1 MQRQPLDVD
10 YLRFVV
16 NHKILLFRSL
26 LNHVQMPPDVVHG
39 LTVLTTLV
47 NEENAQDFNPS
58 QLPLSQG
65 ELGRPKYVVP
75 SQQLQTFTKMSF
87 SVSKIAAILGICPRT
102 VKRRLHDYGM
112 SIKQCYSRLTDEELD
127 TLVRSIKAKTPNIGY
142 RMTKGILQSMSHR
155 VQWNR
160 VSASVHRVD
169 SVGVVKRM
177 AGLCCVARR
186 TYSVPGP
193 LHLVHIDTNH

>member
-1 MQRQPLDVD
+1 MQKQPLDVD

-26 LNHVQMPPDVVHG
+26 RNHVQMPPDIVHG

-112 SIKQCYSRLTDEELD
+112 STKQCYSRLTDEEMD

-142 RMTKGILQSMSHR
+142 WMTKGILQSMSHH
-155 VQWNR
+155 VHGTEFLHQCI
-160 VSASVHRVD
+160 VSTLLVWSKEWQD
-169 SVGVVKRM
+169 LVV
-177 AGLCCVARR
+177 LPEELIQFQVLF
-186 TYSVPGP
+186 TWF
-193 LHLVHIDTNH
+193 I